1 MVNQRQHQRKMKL
14 YFDVNDEFV
23 NEDLLPEF
31 LNFRRL
37 HSRPDE
43 DSDEIEE
50 MHLETIQIVRQKYHS
65 VLVNFG
71 SEEEQISGT
80 TKITRDIFIGGD
92 KSENALL
99 FLENLDK
106 VSKTKKP

>member
-1 MVNQRQHQRKMKL
+1 M
-14 YFDVNDEFV
+14 
-23 NEDLLPEF
+23 
-31 LNFRRL
+31 
-37 HSRPDE
+37 
-43 DSDEIEE
+43 
-50 MHLETIQIVRQKYHS
+50 
-65 VLVNFG
+65 LVNFG

-106 VSKTKKP
+106 VAKTKKP

>member
-1 MVNQRQHQRKMKL
+1 MKL

-50 MHLETIQIVRQKYHS
+50 MHLETIQIVR
-65 VLVNFG
+65 
-71 SEEEQISGT
+71 
-80 TKITRDIFIGGD
+80 
-92 KSENALL
+92 
-99 FLENLDK
+99 
-106 VSKTKKP
+106 